1 MGSLAS
7 DIAMAMACF
16 GFLTGLPPAPECSLP
31 DLNSLYT
38 FPIFFDCDGVA
49 FMSNL
54 SEIWAKLPGYE
65 NFYEISSHGRLATL
79 LADGR
84 RLRKLNFKTHYLS
97 ASLKSINGLPQKTIY
112 IHQFV
117 AKVFI
122 GPRPDGMVIR
132 HLDGNRHNNSV
143 SNLTYGTPQQ
153 NYTDT
158 KQHKTHWHENNGRA
172 LLTER
177 CVQAIRHLHQEFA
190 LTQTALAK
198 AFDVSNG
205 TICAIIKGRNW
216 R

>member
-1 MGSLAS
+1 
-7 DIAMAMACF
+7 
-16 GFLTGLPPAPECSLP
+16 
-31 DLNSLYT
+31 
-38 FPIFFDCDGVA
+38 
-49 FMSNL
+49 MSNL
-54 SEIWAKLPGYE
+54 PEIWEKLPGYE
-65 NFYEISSHGRLATL
+65 NFYEISSHGRLAKL

-84 RLRKLNFKTHYLS
+84 RLRKLNSKTHYLS

-112 IHQFV
+112 IHQVV

-132 HLDGNRHNNSV
+132 HLDGNRHNNAV

-153 NYTDT
+153 NHEDT
-158 KQHKTHWHENNGRA
+158 KRHKTNWHENNGRA

-177 CVQAIRHLHQEFA
+177 CVNAIRHLHQECA